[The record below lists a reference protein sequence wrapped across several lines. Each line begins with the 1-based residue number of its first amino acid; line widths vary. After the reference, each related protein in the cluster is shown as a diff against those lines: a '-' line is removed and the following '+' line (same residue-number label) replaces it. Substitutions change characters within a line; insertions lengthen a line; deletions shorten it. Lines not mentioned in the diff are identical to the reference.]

1 MSGPNTWSVSSTPKT
16 RLSSE
21 YLFHY
26 KKDLRVLCL
35 ILKGGFRHSVW
46 DETLPYRKSKQF
58 NYICSF
64 CDILPCDADYHTSCY
79 GKNALALT
87 KTWGIKNGIS
97 PVRYIHES
105 SAGASETYHA
115 HKVLLRNAILSE
127 GRDDTE
133 MFVKYLC
140 SSMVYD
146 ENTGLRNELMR
157 QGEPDLLLRLVLGEK
172 FNQFKA
178 MIDSIPAGAP
188 QQTIDTI
195 FTSLFNRI
203 KELHNELERRDAF
216 VRAYV
221 EDFQPSS
228 GPIIVGKV
236 LYDEREWRSVK
247 MTNPIPVETGVSRN
261 RAAHDAGFLPPEY
274 NLSFSADDVKY
285 VIVENVADKQVVLD
299 FVVKE
304 KCLISPDELSARLIT
319 FEELPAHTS

>member
-1 MSGPNTWSVSSTPKT
+1 
-16 RLSSE
+16 
-21 YLFHY
+21 
-26 KKDLRVLCL
+26 
-35 ILKGGFRHSVW
+35 
-46 DETLPYRKSKQF
+46 
-58 NYICSF
+58 
-64 CDILPCDADYHTSCY
+64 
-79 GKNALALT
+79 
-87 KTWGIKNGIS
+87 
-97 PVRYIHES
+97 
-105 SAGASETYHA
+105 
-115 HKVLLRNAILSE
+115 
-127 GRDDTE
+127 
-133 MFVKYLC
+133 
-140 SSMVYD
+140 MVYD

>member
-1 MSGPNTWSVSSTPKT
+1 MSGPHTGSVSSAPKI

-21 YLFHY
+21 FLFHY
-26 KKDLRVLCL
+26 KKNLNVLSL

-46 DETLPYRKSKQF
+46 EETLPYRKSKQL
-58 NYICSF
+58 NYVCSF
-64 CDILPCDADYHTSCY
+64 CDILPCDADYHTACY

-105 SAGASETYHA
+105 SAGVSESYHA
-115 HKVLLRNAILSE
+115 HKALLRNATASATRNE
-127 GRDDTE
+127 DE
-133 MFVKYLC
+133 MFARYLC
-140 SSMVYD
+140 TSLVYD
-146 ENTGLRNELMR
+146 EHANLRDQLIR
-157 QGEPDLLLRLVLGEK
+157 QGEPDILIALILSQK
-172 FNQFKA
+172 FDQFKA
-178 MIDSIPAGAP
+178 MIDSIPDGVP
-188 QQTIDTI
+188 QETIHRI

-221 EDFQPSS
+221 EDFKPST
-228 GPIIVGKV
+228 GPLIKGKV

-247 MTNPIPVETGVSRN
+247 MIDPLPLETCVGRN
-261 RAAHDAGFLPPEY
+261 KAAHEAGFLPPEY

-285 VIVENVADKQVVLD
+285 VIVESESDKQVVLD
-299 FVVKE
+299 YVTNE

-319 FEELPAHTS
+319 FEELPDHAS